1 MVRGINTSINIAGI
15 KFKNPIMPAS
25 GTFGSGQEYSEL
37 IDLNQLGAVVT
48 KGISLHPWEGNP
60 SPRIMETSSGM
71 INAIGLQNPG
81 IDVFLERDI
90 PFLKKFDTK
99 IIVNVC
105 GNTVKEYL
113 QVVERLSEQDIAMLE
128 INISCPNVEHGGIAF
143 GQEPKM
149 VEYITKE
156 IKKIAK
162 QPISMKLTP
171 NVTDITEIAKAAEY
185 GGADVLSLIN
195 TITGMRIDVKKRA
208 FSVAN
213 KTGGL
218 SGPAIKPIALRM
230 VYQVYKSIGIPIIGM
245 GGITTIDDALEFI
258 MAGATGIAIGTANF
272 NNPYT
277 MLEIIEGLQNYMKEN
292 HIEDLTKIRGIVE

>member
-1 MVRGINTSINIAGI
+1 
-15 KFKNPIMPAS
+15 MPAS

-81 IDVFLERDI
+81 IDIFLERDI

-230 VYQVYKSIGIPIIGM
+230 VYQVYKSVGIPIIGM
-245 GGITTIDDALEFI
+245 GGIATIDDALEFI